1 VKDIQSAPVH
11 LKEALK
17 GNSDAIG
24 KLVEAHQEL
33 VYSITWKV
41 LGNREDAED
50 AAQEAFIKCFR
61 NLHKFKGESAF
72 GTWLCSIAY
81 RTAIDLFNIRKNRQ
95 ARYSSLTSDK
105 NHSEEPAVSLQN
117 ETESRE
123 IKLILKQ
130 AIDALPT
137 DEALMV
143 MLHYY
148 WDMPL
153 REIGQVLNIT
163 ENNAKV
169 RLHRS
174 RIKLQGFLKQVNDLE
189 AF

>member
-1 VKDIQSAPVH
+1 MKDLQSASVH

-24 KLVEAHQEL
+24 KLVETHQEL

-81 RTAIDLFNIRKNRQ
+81 RTAIDLFNKRKNRQ
-95 ARYSSLTSDK
+95 SRYTSLTANN
-105 NHSEEPAVSLQN
+105 NHSEEPSVSLQN
-117 ETESRE
+117 ESESRE

-153 REIGQVLNIT
+153 REIGEVLNIT

>member
-1 VKDIQSAPVH
+1 MKDLQSASVH

-24 KLVEAHQEL
+24 KLVEDHQQL

-50 AAQEAFIKCFR
+50 AAQETFIKCFR
-61 NLHKFKGESAF
+61 NIHSFKGDAAF
-72 GTWLCSIAY
+72 STWLCSIAY
-81 RTAIDLFNIRKNRQ
+81 RCAIDIFNKRKYRMS
-95 ARYSSLTSDK
+95 RF
-105 NHSEEPAVSLQN
+105 ESLQDDTN
-117 ETESRE
+117 QPECLSGSPENKTESKE

-137 DEALMV
+137 EDALML

-153 REIGQVLNIT
+153 KEIGMVLNIT

-169 RLHRS
+169 RLFRS
-174 RIKLQGFLKQVNDLE
+174 RNKLQAMLKQTNKL
-189 AF
+189 